1 MSWRSSSS
9 SPRPPGRSSIA
20 PPRRRAD
27 DRDSVMTLR
36 STRGPAA
43 IIAAVLAAI
52 LLGGC
57 SAGAGGTGAGASP
70 VSTTTVDLPPSYRF
84 APAAIAVAV
93 GATVTW
99 TNHDNFTHS
108 VQFLDG
114 GLPSD
119 PQVMSPGQTATFTFD
134 HAGTFSYQCHFHPQN
149 MRGTVTVG
157 P

>member
-1 MSWRSSSS
+1 MTF
-9 SPRPPGRSSIA
+9 RP
-20 PPRRRAD
+20 
-27 DRDSVMTLR
+27 VLTLR

-43 IIAAVLAAI
+43 LVAAVLAAS
-52 LLGGC
+52 LVGGC
-57 SAGAGGTGAGASP
+57 SAGGGSAAGGAAAGTP
-70 VSTTTVDLPPSYRF
+70 VATTTVDLPASYRF
-84 APAAIAVAV
+84 APPAIAVAV

-119 PQVMSPGQTATFTFD
+119 PLVMSPGQTATFTFD